1 AQSIQSSL
9 VPSRLPLLSHR
20 RQRERDVAAGE
31 PPTDKELEVAR
42 ILCDLEE
49 LILDDEVRR
58 SNLSLV
64 AGTSSW
70 GTKKP
75 RTLPPTLP
83 SLPYNV
89 PHPPPPTADEGGG
102 DGCGGPRS
110 ASPVTPLSFSGSNGD
125 KDEAGQSAVAT
136 SCHSR
141 HIVEHDAVS
150 RAALPSLPGN
160 RPEHND
166 GVATSGQGR
175 HTVVDDVGP
184 SVAPPSVLGNRSE
197 HDDALATL
205 RQETHTVDGDAGS
218 SAPPPSGPRNRS
230 ENNDAGPRGAAPL
243 PRGKQFKNPKWW
255 CKELEKAAAAPA
267 PAHHIKLDLSF
278 ASASLHHRRS
288 SAIRRSPASDR
299 RGDVRGVAVGMELQL
314 QIQGEDRKEAS
325 RLARKRRMEIQRRRR
340 CRKQSDP
347 TEARSSW

>member
-1 AQSIQSSL
+1 MH
-9 VPSRLPLLSHR
+9 SRSRVRPCPLDRPLLISA
-20 RQRERDVAAGE
+20 RQREREMWPLGE

-49 LILDDEVRR
+49 LILEDEFRR

-70 GTKKP
+70 GTTKP

-89 PHPPPPTADEGGG
+89 PHPSPPTAYEGGG

-110 ASPVTPLSFSGSNGD
+110 ASPVTPLLFSGGNGD
-125 KDEAGQSAVAT
+125 KDEAGPSAVAT
-136 SCHSR
+136 SGHSR
-141 HIVEHDAVS
+141 HIVEDGAGS
-150 RAALPSLPGN
+150 SAALPSLPGN

-197 HDDALATL
+197 HDDALATS

-218 SAPPPSGPRNRS
+218 SAPPPSVPRNRS

-243 PRGKQFKNPKWW
+243 PRGKQFKNPKRW
-255 CKELEKAAAAPA
+255 CKEAAAAPA
-267 PAHHIKLDLSF
+267 PAPAPDHHINLDLELRLCQPSPPALVRHPTL
-278 ASASLHHRRS
+278 AS
-288 SAIRRSPASDR
+288 
-299 RGDVRGVAVGMELQL
+299 VRPPEETSEALLWGWELQL
-314 QIQGEDRKEAS
+314 QIQSEDRKEAS
-325 RLARKRRMEIQRRRR
+325 RLARKRRMEIQREKKMQKKAKR
-340 CRKQSDP
+340 SD
-347 TEARSSW
+347 

>member
-1 AQSIQSSL
+1 AQSIQSSP
-9 VPSRLPLLSHR
+9 VPSRLPPPLLISA
-20 RQRERDVAAGE
+20 REREREMWPLGE

-125 KDEAGQSAVAT
+125 KDEAGPSAVAT
-136 SCHSR
+136 SGHSR
-141 HIVEHDAVS
+141 HTVENDAGS
-150 RAALPSLPGN
+150 SAALPSLPGN

-166 GVATSGQGR
+166 GVATSGHGR

-184 SVAPPSVLGNRSE
+184 RVAPPSVLGNRSE
-197 HDDALATL
+197 HDDALATS

-218 SAPPPSGPRNRS
+218 SAPPPSVPRNRS
-230 ENNDAGPRGAAPL
+230 VNNDAGPRGAAPL
-243 PRGKQFKNPKWW
+243 PRGKQFKNPKRW

-267 PAHHIKLDLSF
+267 PAHHIKLDLEFRLCQPSPPALVRHPTL
-278 ASASLHHRRS
+278 AS
-288 SAIRRSPASDR
+288 
-299 RGDVRGVAVGMELQL
+299 VRPPGETSEALRWGWELQL

-325 RLARKRRMEIQRRRR
+325 RLARKRRMEIQ
-340 CRKQSDP
+340 KEKMQK
-347 TEARSSW
+347 AK